1 VKPWLD
7 TGDVQVFHGDCRDV
21 MRSLPDASVDAVVTD
36 PPYELAFMGKRWDAT
51 GIAYDLDVWRE
62 ALRVLKPGGHLLAF
76 GGTRTWHRLA
86 VAIEDA
92 GFEIRDNVAY
102 LHDDGLPGP
111 LAWCYGSGF
120 PKSLDVSKAI
130 DARRLGLSVR
140 LLARQR
146 AARYCD
152 PTVTTK
158 GHINKAKIALF
169 ATSPHPQPPQPNNGK
184 AGAPHSSPRSSR
196 SLSPASR

>member
-7 TGDVQVFHGDCRDV
+7 TGDVQVFHGDCREV

-51 GIAYDLDVWRE
+51 GIAYDLNVWRE

-102 LHDDGLPGP
+102 LHDGGLPGP
-111 LAWCYGSGF
+111 LAWCYGSWI
-120 PKSLDVSKAI
+120 S
-130 DARRLGLSVR
+130 
-140 LLARQR
+140 
-146 AARYCD
+146 
-152 PTVTTK
+152 
-158 GHINKAKIALF
+158 
-169 ATSPHPQPPQPNNGK
+169 
-184 AGAPHSSPRSSR
+184 
-196 SLSPASR
+196 